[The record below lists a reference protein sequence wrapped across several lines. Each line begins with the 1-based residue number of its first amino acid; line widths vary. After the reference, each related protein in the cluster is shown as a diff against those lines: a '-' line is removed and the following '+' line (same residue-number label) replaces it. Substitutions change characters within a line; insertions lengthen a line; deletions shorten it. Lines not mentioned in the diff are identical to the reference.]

1 MINIIWPLKF
11 LVKFRY
17 CYCINRL
24 NSKEEYDND
33 DYIRQEIYL

>member
-1 MINIIWPLKF
+1 
-11 LVKFRY
+11 
-17 CYCINRL
+17 L